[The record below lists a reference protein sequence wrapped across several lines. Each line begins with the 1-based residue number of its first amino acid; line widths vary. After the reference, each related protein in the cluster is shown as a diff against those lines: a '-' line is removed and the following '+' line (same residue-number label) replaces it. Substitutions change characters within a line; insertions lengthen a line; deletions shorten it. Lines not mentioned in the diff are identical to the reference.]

1 MDAFEYLSV
10 LISIVLGLALTQLLT
25 GAARLVQARGRV
37 RPYWPALL
45 WTGGLLMILV
55 QSWWAMFELRDH
67 APWTMAEFALI
78 LAHPTLLFFM
88 SVLLLPDAELEGAID
103 LKANYYAQ
111 APWFFAAATLVV
123 LVSLA
128 RPIVFDGGF
137 PLDAD
142 RIFQLFFLAAAL
154 ACAVI
159 RRERLHQA
167 VAIALPLSLLVYF
180 GLLFFQ
186 LR

>member
-1 MDAFEYLSV
+1 VDAFEYLSV

-25 GAARLVQARGRV
+25 SAARLIQSRSRV
-37 RPYWPALL
+37 KAYWPALL
-45 WTGGLLMILV
+45 WAGSLLVILV
-55 QSWWAMFELRDH
+55 QSWWAMFEFRDH
-67 APWTMAEFALI
+67 APWTLPEFALV

-88 SVLLLPDAELEGAID
+88 AVLLLPDSEREGVID
-103 LKANYYAQ
+103 LKTNYYAQ
-111 APWFFAAATLVV
+111 APWFFGASVAVV

-128 RPIVFDGGF
+128 RPLVFDGRM

-142 RIFQLFFLAAAL
+142 RAFQLFFLISAAA
-154 ACAVI
+154 CALV
-159 RRERLHQA
+159 RRERLHKA
-167 VAIALPLSLLVYF
+167 VAVAVPVSLLVYI